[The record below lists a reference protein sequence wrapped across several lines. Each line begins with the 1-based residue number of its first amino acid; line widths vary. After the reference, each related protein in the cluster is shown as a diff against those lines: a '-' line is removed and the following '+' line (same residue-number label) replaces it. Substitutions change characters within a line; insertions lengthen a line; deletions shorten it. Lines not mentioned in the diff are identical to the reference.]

1 MQSRIRFTSLRL
13 RLVVVFGL
21 VALTAAV
28 SASGI
33 AYWLNREAV
42 QTRAQDA
49 ALNDFEREMQSH
61 VSTLRPNPTQDQLR
75 IAARKMAD
83 GGERSSVLLLA
94 EGADGRT
101 VSGSSTDNALTGFSL
116 DDVAKRPSRRP
127 STSGRS
133 SRRATG
139 TRTTCT
145 GSGSSTATPRIWWAA
160 RR

>member
-116 DDVAKRPSRRP
+116 DDAGCPSRRP
-127 STSGRS
+127 STNGRS
-133 SRRATG
+133 SRRETG